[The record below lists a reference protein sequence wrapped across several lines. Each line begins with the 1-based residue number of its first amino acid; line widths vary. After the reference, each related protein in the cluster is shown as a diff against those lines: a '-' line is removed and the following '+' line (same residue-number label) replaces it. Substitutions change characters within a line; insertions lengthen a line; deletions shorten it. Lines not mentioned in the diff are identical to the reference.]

1 MSPAAPETRIHHFHS
16 ISAQSSAVSGYGRLR
31 YGSGLVRA
39 RREDRFT
46 VNLSGTAGICPVS
59 SETELFCFYR
69 PLLKVINLRP
79 AGVQNTGAVKQMH
92 AKQDANRSTQIKGTQ
107 IKSAQIK
114 SAQSGSTQKQ
124 YVKYNSNTKR
134 GRSLRGKGEN
144 MNEEI
149 RLIALRISDMRE
161 IRGISQEE
169 MARKM
174 GMSREEYISYENG
187 EQDFSFSFLYKASGI
202 LGVEM
207 AELLTGDMPKLDFAA
222 VVRAGKGLR
231 YERRKDYEHS
241 HLAFNFK
248 GRKADPFFVTV
259 RSDCKPGQR
268 IPNSHESQEFMYIVS
283 GTLLFR
289 LGDFTT
295 VLHEGDSVYYDCT
308 RPHDMYAVECDECKF
323 ITVIIK

>member
-16 ISAQSSAVSGYGRLR
+16 ISAQSSAVSGYGGLR

-59 SETELFCFYR
+59 SETELFCFYC

-92 AKQDANRSTQIKGTQ
+92 AKQDANRSTQ

>member
-16 ISAQSSAVSGYGRLR
+16 ISAQSSAVSGYGGLR

-92 AKQDANRSTQIKGTQ
+92 AKQNANRST
-107 IKSAQIK
+107 QIK
-114 SAQSGSTQKQ
+114 SAQSGSAQTGNMQKQ
-124 YVKYNSNTKR
+124 YVKYNSSTRR

>member
-1 MSPAAPETRIHHFHS
+1 MSPAAPETRTHHFHS
-16 ISAQSSAVSGYGRLR
+16 ISAQSSAVSGYGGLR

-79 AGVQNTGAVKQMH
+79 AGVQNTGAVKQKRE
-92 AKQDANRSTQIKGTQ
+92 KQDANRITQIKSTQ
-107 IKSAQIK
+107 IKSAQ
-114 SAQSGSTQKQ
+114 SRSTQKQ

-169 MARKM
+169 MAQKM
-174 GMSREEYISYENG
+174 GMSSEEYI
-187 EQDFSFSFLYKASGI
+187 
-202 LGVEM
+202 
-207 AELLTGDMPKLDFAA
+207 
-222 VVRAGKGLR
+222 R
-231 YERRKDYEHS
+231 YQLKD
-241 HLAFNFK
+241 
-248 GRKADPFFVTV
+248 
-259 RSDCKPGQR
+259 
-268 IPNSHESQEFMYIVS
+268 
-283 GTLLFR
+283 
-289 LGDFTT
+289 
-295 VLHEGDSVYYDCT
+295 
-308 RPHDMYAVECDECKF
+308 
-323 ITVIIK
+323 

>member
-1 MSPAAPETRIHHFHS
+1 MSPAAPETRTHHFHS
-16 ISAQSSAVSGYGRLR
+16 ISAQSSAVSGYGGLR

-79 AGVQNTGAVKQMH
+79 AGVQNTGAVKQKRE
-92 AKQDANRSTQIKGTQ
+92 KQDANRITQIKSTQ
-107 IKSAQIK
+107 IKSAQ
-114 SAQSGSTQKQ
+114 SRSTQKQ

-169 MARKM
+169 MAQKM
-174 GMSREEYISYENG
+174 GMSSEEYISYENG

>member
-92 AKQDANRSTQIKGTQ
+92 AKQDANRSTQIKST
-107 IKSAQIK
+107 QIK

>member
-16 ISAQSSAVSGYGRLR
+16 ISAQSSAVSGYGGLR

-69 PLLKVINLRP
+69 PSLKVINLRP

-92 AKQDANRSTQIKGTQ
+92 AKQDANRSTQIK
-107 IKSAQIK
+107 
-114 SAQSGSTQKQ
+114 SAQSGSAQTGNMQKQ

>member
-16 ISAQSSAVSGYGRLR
+16 ISAQSSAVSGYGGLR

-79 AGVQNTGAVKQMH
+79 AGVHNTGAVKQIH
-92 AKQDANRSTQIKGTQ
+92 AKQDANRSTQIK
-107 IKSAQIK
+107 SAQI
-114 SAQSGSTQKQ
+114 GNMQKQ
-124 YVKYNSNTKR
+124 YVKYNSSTRR

>member
-1 MSPAAPETRIHHFHS
+1 MSPAAHETRIHHFHS
-16 ISAQSSAVSGYGRLR
+16 ISAQSSAVSGYGGLR

-92 AKQDANRSTQIKGTQ
+92 AKQDVNRST
-107 IKSAQIK
+107 QIK
-114 SAQSGSTQKQ
+114 SAQSGSAQTGNMQKQ
-124 YVKYNSNTKR
+124 YVKYNSSTRR

>member
-16 ISAQSSAVSGYGRLR
+16 ISAQSSAVSGYGGLR

-69 PLLKVINLRP
+69 PLLNVINLRP

-92 AKQDANRSTQIKGTQ
+92 SKQDANRSTQIKSTQ
-107 IKSAQIK
+107 LK

-231 YERRKDYEHS
+231 DERRKDYEHS

>member
-16 ISAQSSAVSGYGRLR
+16 ISAQSSAVSGYGGLR

-92 AKQDANRSTQIKGTQ
+92 AKQDANRSTQIK
-107 IKSAQIK
+107 
-114 SAQSGSTQKQ
+114 SAQSGSAQTGNMQKQ

>member
-69 PLLKVINLRP
+69 PSLKVINLRP

-92 AKQDANRSTQIKGTQ
+92 AKQDANRSTQ

>member
-16 ISAQSSAVSGYGRLR
+16 ISAQSSAVSGYGGLR

-79 AGVQNTGAVKQMH
+79 AGVHNTGAVKQIH
-92 AKQDANRSTQIKGTQ
+92 AKQDANRSTQIK
-107 IKSAQIK
+107 SAQT
-114 SAQSGSTQKQ
+114 GNMQKQ
-124 YVKYNSNTKR
+124 YVKYNSSTRR

>member
-16 ISAQSSAVSGYGRLR
+16 ISAQSSAVSGYGGLR

-69 PLLKVINLRP
+69 PLLKVINLRSG
-79 AGVQNTGAVKQMH
+79 GVQNTGAVKQMH
-92 AKQDANRSTQIKGTQ
+92 AKQDANRSTQ

>member
-16 ISAQSSAVSGYGRLR
+16 ISAQSSAVSGYGGLR

-92 AKQDANRSTQIKGTQ
+92 AKQDANRSTQIK
-107 IKSAQIK
+107 
-114 SAQSGSTQKQ
+114 SAQSGSAQTGNMQKQ
-124 YVKYNSNTKR
+124 YVKYNSSTRR

>member
-16 ISAQSSAVSGYGRLR
+16 ISAQSSAVSGYGGLR

-79 AGVQNTGAVKQMH
+79 AGVQNTGAVKQKRE
-92 AKQDANRSTQIKGTQ
+92 KQDANRITQ

-174 GMSREEYISYENG
+174 GMSSEEYISYENG

>member
-16 ISAQSSAVSGYGRLR
+16 ISAQSSAVSGYGGLR

-92 AKQDANRSTQIKGTQ
+92 AKQGANRST
-107 IKSAQIK
+107 QIK
-114 SAQSGSTQKQ
+114 SAQSGSAQTGNMQKQ
-124 YVKYNSNTKR
+124 YVKYNSSTKR

-248 GRKADPFFVTV
+248 GRKAYPFFVTV

>member
-92 AKQDANRSTQIKGTQ
+92 AKQDANRSTQIK
-107 IKSAQIK
+107 SAQIK
-114 SAQSGSTQKQ
+114 SAQTGNMQKQ
-124 YVKYNSNTKR
+124 YVKYNSSTRR

>member
-16 ISAQSSAVSGYGRLR
+16 ISAQSSAVSGYGGLR

-79 AGVQNTGAVKQMH
+79 AGVHNTGAVKQIH
-92 AKQDANRSTQIKGTQ
+92 AKQNANRSTQIK
-107 IKSAQIK
+107 SAQI
-114 SAQSGSTQKQ
+114 GNMQKQ
-124 YVKYNSNTKR
+124 YVKYNSSTRR

>member
-16 ISAQSSAVSGYGRLR
+16 ISAQSSAVSGYGGLR

-79 AGVQNTGAVKQMH
+79 AGVHNTGAVKQMH
-92 AKQDANRSTQIKGTQ
+92 AKQNANRST
-107 IKSAQIK
+107 QIK
-114 SAQSGSTQKQ
+114 SAQSGSAQTGNMQKQ
-124 YVKYNSNTKR
+124 YVKYNSSTKR

>member
-16 ISAQSSAVSGYGRLR
+16 ISAQSSAVSGYGGLR

-92 AKQDANRSTQIKGTQ
+92 AKQDANRSTQIK
-107 IKSAQIK
+107 

-124 YVKYNSNTKR
+124 YVKYNSNTRR

>member
-16 ISAQSSAVSGYGRLR
+16 ISAQSSAVSGYGGLR

-79 AGVQNTGAVKQMH
+79 AGVQNTGAVKQIH
-92 AKQDANRSTQIKGTQ
+92 AKQDANRSTQIK
-107 IKSAQIK
+107 SAQI
-114 SAQSGSTQKQ
+114 GNMQKQ
-124 YVKYNSNTKR
+124 YVKYNSSTRR

>member
-16 ISAQSSAVSGYGRLR
+16 ISAQSSAVSGYGGLR

-92 AKQDANRSTQIKGTQ
+92 AKQDANRSTQIK
-107 IKSAQIK
+107 SAQIK
-114 SAQSGSTQKQ
+114 SAQTGNMQKQ
-124 YVKYNSNTKR
+124 YVKYNSSTRR

>member
-1 MSPAAPETRIHHFHS
+1 
-16 ISAQSSAVSGYGRLR
+16 
-31 YGSGLVRA
+31 
-39 RREDRFT
+39 
-46 VNLSGTAGICPVS
+46 
-59 SETELFCFYR
+59 
-69 PLLKVINLRP
+69 LLKVINLRP

-92 AKQDANRSTQIKGTQ
+92 AKQDANRSTQIKSTQ

>member
-69 PLLKVINLRP
+69 PFLHKVINLRP

-92 AKQDANRSTQIKGTQ
+92 AKQNANRST
-107 IKSAQIK
+107 QIK
-114 SAQSGSTQKQ
+114 SAQSGSAQTGNMQKQ
-124 YVKYNSNTKR
+124 YVKYNSSTKR

>member
-16 ISAQSSAVSGYGRLR
+16 ISAQSSAVSGYGGLR

-92 AKQDANRSTQIKGTQ
+92 AKQDANRSTQIK
-107 IKSAQIK
+107 
-114 SAQSGSTQKQ
+114 SAQSGSAQTGNMQKQ
-124 YVKYNSNTKR
+124 YVKYNSSTRR
-134 GRSLRGKGEN
+134 GWSLRGKGEN

>member
-16 ISAQSSAVSGYGRLR
+16 ISAQSSAVSGYGGLR

-79 AGVQNTGAVKQMH
+79 AGVQNTGAVKQIH
-92 AKQDANRSTQIKGTQ
+92 AKQNANRST
-107 IKSAQIK
+107 QIK
-114 SAQSGSTQKQ
+114 SAQSGSAQTGNMQKQ
-124 YVKYNSNTKR
+124 YVKYNSSTRR

>member
-1 MSPAAPETRIHHFHS
+1 MSPAAPETRTHHFHS
-16 ISAQSSAVSGYGRLR
+16 ISAQSSAVSGYGGLR

-79 AGVQNTGAVKQMH
+79 AGIQNTGAVKQKRE
-92 AKQDANRSTQIKGTQ
+92 KQDANRITQIKSAQ

-124 YVKYNSNTKR
+124 YVKYNSSTKR

-169 MARKM
+169 MAQKM
-174 GMSREEYISYENG
+174 GMSSEEYISYENG

>member
-16 ISAQSSAVSGYGRLR
+16 ISAQSSAVSGYGGLR

-92 AKQDANRSTQIKGTQ
+92 AKQDANRSTQIK
-107 IKSAQIK
+107 SAQIG
-114 SAQSGSTQKQ
+114 SAQTGNMQKQ
-124 YVKYNSNTKR
+124 YVKYNSSTRR

>member
-1 MSPAAPETRIHHFHS
+1 MLLCPDTEANRVYINK
-16 ISAQSSAVSGYGRLR
+16 
-31 YGSGLVRA
+31 
-39 RREDRFT
+39 RRPQNGFRHYLER
-46 VNLSGTAGICPVS
+46 
-59 SETELFCFYR
+59 
-69 PLLKVINLRP
+69 KVI
-79 AGVQNTGAVKQMH
+79 
-92 AKQDANRSTQIKGTQ
+92 S
-107 IKSAQIK
+107 
-114 SAQSGSTQKQ
+114 
-124 YVKYNSNTKR
+124 
-134 GRSLRGKGEN
+134 
-144 MNEEI
+144 MNDQI

-174 GMSREEYISYENG
+174 DMTEQEYASYEAG
-187 EQDFSFSFLYKASGI
+187 EQDFSFSFLYKASNI

-222 VVRAGKGLR
+222 VVRAGKGLM
-231 YERRKDYEHS
+231 YDRRKDYEHS
-241 HLAFNFK
+241 HLAFNFRD
-248 GRKADPFFVTV
+248 RKADPFFVTV

-268 IPNSHESQEFMYIVS
+268 VPNSHNSQEFMYIVS

-289 LGDFTT
+289 LDDFTT

>member
-16 ISAQSSAVSGYGRLR
+16 ISAQSSAVSGYGGLR

-92 AKQDANRSTQIKGTQ
+92 AKQDANRSTQIK
-107 IKSAQIK
+107 
-114 SAQSGSTQKQ
+114 SAQSGSAQTGNMQKQ
-124 YVKYNSNTKR
+124 YVKYNSSTRR
-134 GRSLRGKGEN
+134 GRSLRGNGEN

>member
-1 MSPAAPETRIHHFHS
+1 
-16 ISAQSSAVSGYGRLR
+16 
-31 YGSGLVRA
+31 
-39 RREDRFT
+39 
-46 VNLSGTAGICPVS
+46 
-59 SETELFCFYR
+59 
-69 PLLKVINLRP
+69 
-79 AGVQNTGAVKQMH
+79 
-92 AKQDANRSTQIKGTQ
+92 
-107 IKSAQIK
+107 
-114 SAQSGSTQKQ
+114 
-124 YVKYNSNTKR
+124 
-134 GRSLRGKGEN
+134 

-174 GMSREEYISYENG
+174 GMSSEEYISYENG

>member
-1 MSPAAPETRIHHFHS
+1 VSPAAPETRIHHFHS

-92 AKQDANRSTQIKGTQ
+92 AKQDANRSTQ

>member
-16 ISAQSSAVSGYGRLR
+16 ISAQSSAVSGYGGLR

-92 AKQDANRSTQIKGTQ
+92 AKQDANRSTQIK
-107 IKSAQIK
+107 
-114 SAQSGSTQKQ
+114 SAQSGSAPTGNMQKQ
-124 YVKYNSNTKR
+124 YVKYNSSTRR

>member
-16 ISAQSSAVSGYGRLR
+16 ISAQSSAVSGYGGLR

-92 AKQDANRSTQIKGTQ
+92 AKQDANRSTQIK
-107 IKSAQIK
+107 SAQT
-114 SAQSGSTQKQ
+114 GNMQKQ
-124 YVKYNSNTKR
+124 YVKYNSSTRR

>member
-16 ISAQSSAVSGYGRLR
+16 ISAQSSAVSGYGGLR

-79 AGVQNTGAVKQMH
+79 AGVHNTGAVKQIH
-92 AKQDANRSTQIKGTQ
+92 ANRSTQIKST
-107 IKSAQIK
+107 QIK

>member
-16 ISAQSSAVSGYGRLR
+16 ISAQSSAVSGYGGLR

-92 AKQDANRSTQIKGTQ
+92 AKQDANRSTQIKST
-107 IKSAQIK
+107 
-114 SAQSGSTQKQ
+114 QSGSTQKQ

>member
-1 MSPAAPETRIHHFHS
+1 MSPAAPETRTHHFHS
-16 ISAQSSAVSGYGRLR
+16 ISAQSSAVSGYGGLR

-79 AGVQNTGAVKQMH
+79 AGIQNTGAVKQKRE
-92 AKQDANRSTQIKGTQ
+92 KQDANRITQ

-124 YVKYNSNTKR
+124 YVKYNSSTKR

-169 MARKM
+169 MAQKM
-174 GMSREEYISYENG
+174 GMSSEEYISYENG

>member
-16 ISAQSSAVSGYGRLR
+16 ISAQSSAVSGYGGLR

-92 AKQDANRSTQIKGTQ
+92 AKQDANRSTQIK
-107 IKSAQIK
+107 

-124 YVKYNSNTKR
+124 YVKYNSSTRR
-134 GRSLRGKGEN
+134 GWSLRGKGEN